1 MASSDALGSLGWSN
15 VGWPLPLSQNG
26 PKQSRPGLHVGFIDV
41 YPKNADSVFAGWF
54 LYVSTRNRTVSENL
68 KPPNLWDKT
77 PLPNRFLSIPPSSSA
92 KKHHLSWWLI
102 FYVGITKND
111 GSPSSMTILWKMI
124 SPQVLRDISRL
135 RKSSCSSL
143 AEPIQGTSR
152 SKNWG
157 IHLLNMETIPD
168 FFTSDISTI
177 Q

>member
-1 MASSDALGSLGWSN
+1 MVQNTPDPGFMLVSSMYI
-15 VGWPLPLSQNG
+15 Q
-26 PKQSRPGLHVGFIDV
+26 RMRI
-41 YPKNADSVFAGWF
+41 ADSVFAGWF

-124 SPQVLRDISRL
+124 SPPVLRDIAPAQVLVLFPGGAHPRN
-135 RKSSCSSL
+135 K
-143 AEPIQGTSR
+143 PIQKLRNSP
-152 SKNWG
+152 SKHGNDPW
-157 IHLLNMETIPD
+157 